1 MTKTTTKTDTDFY
14 AITIENLETAS
25 KEIRE
30 TERFAERAR
39 SVSAVCEAHDRC
51 SAAAEYLR
59 NVERAGDIVIDSEL
73 REEIAMVAQ
82 VWRAR
87 LRRLTFRI
95 AERYREEVKR
105 AEG

>member
-51 SAAAEYLR
+51 SAAA
-59 NVERAGDIVIDSEL
+59 
-73 REEIAMVAQ
+73 
-82 VWRAR
+82 
-87 LRRLTFRI
+87 
-95 AERYREEVKR
+95 
-105 AEG
+105 